1 MGATQVKTKKLKKLM
16 SKLKAA
22 QAEKRDLFGE
32 FQSEK
37 EAMHETIRDLERQLK
52 YSDLIIEVLLLLQG
66 MREAV

>member
-1 MGATQVKTKKLKKLM
+1 M

-52 YSDLIIEVLLLLQG
+52 YSDLIIEVLAPTVLLQG
-66 MREAV
+66 HARGAWLCE